1 MVCVYL
7 HIHIYPYYL
16 ETPAITVDM
25 HGPLHMIIIFCVLE
39 SFKKQRISLSSDGF
53 TLTKHSL
60 TSKYNGRDVFNV
72 WFFFYLFF
80 SPQLIFVHSWYTHVH
95 SVLFAVN
102 EKRGFVELLYSVWA
116 YGFRRSHSGAGLMG
130 GRFRCLKYW
139 VTCWGSSARTDLVRV
154 SFGAWRRKR
163 ETGQVNLKQTTKNTE
178 EVNSFWLSGTR
189 LHNKR
194 LS

>member
-72 WFFFYLFF
+72 
-80 SPQLIFVHSWYTHVH
+80 
-95 SVLFAVN
+95 
-102 EKRGFVELLYSVWA
+102 
-116 YGFRRSHSGAGLMG
+116 
-130 GRFRCLKYW
+130 
-139 VTCWGSSARTDLVRV
+139 
-154 SFGAWRRKR
+154 
-163 ETGQVNLKQTTKNTE
+163 
-178 EVNSFWLSGTR
+178 
-189 LHNKR
+189 
-194 LS
+194 